1 MHIKNHYRVNAQHD
15 HPRFPCKLASN
26 CGVLLMLFLLSAL
39 TLFPVE
45 AHSQCNETGD
55 IPFTA
60 SNNVIVDKS
69 HLDLCIQCTGPWARA
84 SGQCLVSGGVQNNE
98 FYAAE
103 ITVFSPYGK
112 WNCKVYRNEQGGGG
126 KCFIGTQAPLA
137 SQDFCLTYNPFGS
150 SVFIDMVTGKNTTIE
165 LNITGMTSNPPCKSS
180 AVAFLGDNSKQERSK
195 RDKDLFYFTGTAG
208 DEVNITLEPSPQDGN
223 NGGDAVL
230 TLRGD
235 SLKESVSGPLPLE
248 ISASLP
254 ADGQYSIIV
263 KQSKKQAEERFRGS
277 YALSA
282 ESSSESI
289 DLIEPD
295 SNVEK

>member
-208 DEVNITLEPSPQDGN
+208 DEVILTVATNPDDGN
-223 NGGDAVL
+223 NGGEASLGL
-230 TLRGD
+230 TGD
-235 SLKESVSGPLPLE
+235 SLNEATNGNLPLE
-248 ISASLP
+248 INAMLP
-254 ADGQYSIIV
+254 ADGIYSISVEQPRNPGGLRYRGGYNLIV
-263 KQSKKQAEERFRGS
+263 DSQAGV
-277 YALSA
+277 
-282 ESSSESI
+282 